1 MSTYIAVDGGTT
13 NTRLTLV
20 KDYNIVDTVKIN
32 IGARKCIEG
41 TESLKAEIKA
51 ALTKLLET
59 NKISTSEVRMI
70 VASGMITSDFGL
82 CPLPHITVPAG
93 ISELHERMHEISIPE
108 ITEIPFTFIRGVK
121 TEGANL
127 GDTDIM
133 RGEETEL
140 VGIIHEIGNRSGC
153 CVYILPGSHSK
164 VVYTDEN
171 DRITSFETMLTGE
184 MIGALSK
191 NTILAS
197 SVDLSGAELS
207 EEYLYRGFEFCRANG
222 INKALFK
229 VRVLDTIFKCSK
241 NELYSFFM
249 GIVLHGEIES
259 IINSAAES
267 AVIGGKAE
275 IKRATELLL
284 KKYYSGEIVT
294 LSDYAVER
302 STAIGAVRI
311 FEYGN

>member
-1 MSTYIAVDGGTT
+1 MSIYIAVDGGTT

-20 KDYNIVDTVKIN
+20 KAYNIIDTVKIN

-41 TESLKAEIKA
+41 TEPLKAEIKNGIE
-51 ALTKLLET
+51 KLLET
-59 NKISTSEVRMI
+59 NGISTQDVRMI

-82 CPLPHITVPAG
+82 CPLPHITAPAG
-93 ISELHERMHEISIPE
+93 ISELHDSMYEMKIPE

-121 TEGANL
+121 ADGADL
-127 GDTDIM
+127 SDVDIM

-140 VGIIHEIGNRSGC
+140 VGIINERGNTTKSC
-153 CVYILPGSHSK
+153 AYILPGSHSK
-164 VVYTDEN
+164 VVYTDEGG
-171 DRITSFETMLTGE
+171 RITKFETMLTGE
-184 MIGALSK
+184 MIGALAK

-197 SVDLSGAELS
+197 SVDLSDAGLS
-207 EEYLYRGFEFCRANG
+207 EEYLYRGFEFCRKHG

-229 VRVLDTIFKCSK
+229 VRVLDTIFKCTK

-249 GIVLHGEIES
+249 GITLHGEVES
-259 IINSAAES
+259 IINSDAE
-267 AVIGGKAE
+267 AVVIGGKAE

-284 KKYYSGEIVT
+284 KKYYSGEVVT
-294 LSDYAVER
+294 LFDTAVER

-311 FEYGN
+311 FENK